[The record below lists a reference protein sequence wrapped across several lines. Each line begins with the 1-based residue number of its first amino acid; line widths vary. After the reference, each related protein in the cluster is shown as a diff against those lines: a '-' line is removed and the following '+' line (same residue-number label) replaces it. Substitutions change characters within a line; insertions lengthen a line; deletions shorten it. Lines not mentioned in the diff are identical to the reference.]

1 MNAKIRQ
8 NNHRRREDYDP
19 PPNTHTHSLVLG
31 GEGVLAAPREKAG
44 IGSEAMAAL
53 VGVYLLSSVHS
64 LARRKIF
71 QRTGDFPGRQKEA
84 AKFQRNIKQL
94 YVEATGV
101 MQNSS
106 FRKMW
111 GLFLPVR

>member
-1 MNAKIRQ
+1 
-8 NNHRRREDYDP
+8 
-19 PPNTHTHSLVLG
+19 
-31 GEGVLAAPREKAG
+31 
-44 IGSEAMAAL
+44 MAAL
-53 VGVYLLSSVHS
+53 AGVYLLSSVHS

-84 AKFQRNIKQL
+84 VKFQSNSKHL

-101 MQNSS
+101 LQDSS

-111 GLFLPVR
+111 GLFLPVRDASNVIF